1 MGCEAGQCKTST
13 PFSFYFCKY
22 SFFIFIYSVFN
33 DIFFINNI
41 TNIFDNLYITGS
53 LNRDKKFLYCN
64 CKVTGESIRLFEQE
78 NKFKVYKTF
87 ISLENNSVFLKIIFI
102 IFRFFNRMQNKCLR
116 LCYFSVFWFSI
127 VSLKFQIIDGFHF
140 NFLLLQKC
148 FKNDFFQF
156 RSFNILS
163 SYPAHNI
170 THKFLFIGSY

>member
-53 LNRDKKFLYCN
+53 LNRDKFLYCN

-78 NKFKVYKTF
+78 NKFK
-87 ISLENNSVFLKIIFI
+87 
-102 IFRFFNRMQNKCLR
+102 
-116 LCYFSVFWFSI
+116 
-127 VSLKFQIIDGFHF
+127 
-140 NFLLLQKC
+140 
-148 FKNDFFQF
+148 DFY
-156 RSFNILS
+156 L
-163 SYPAHNI
+163 
-170 THKFLFIGSY
+170 IGK